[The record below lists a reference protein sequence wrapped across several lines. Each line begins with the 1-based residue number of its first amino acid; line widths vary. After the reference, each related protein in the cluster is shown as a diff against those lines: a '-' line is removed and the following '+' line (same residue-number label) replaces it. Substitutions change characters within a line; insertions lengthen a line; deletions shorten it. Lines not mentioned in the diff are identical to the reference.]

1 MSKLNVVV
9 QSAGIAM
16 LLSLG
21 ACTAAPW
28 TLNKSAHEIT
38 LRWYSDTT
46 PDAAAYQVAALHCGS
61 WGKSAELAS
70 TLKDGSDQVANYRC
84 R

>member
-1 MSKLNVVV
+1 MSRFGAVLRV
-9 QSAGIAM
+9 AGIAA
-16 LLSLG
+16 LLGLG
-21 ACTAAPW
+21 GCVAEPW
-28 TLNKSAHEIT
+28 TLNKSAREIT
-38 LRWYSDTT
+38 LRWYSDAT

-70 TLKDGSDQVANYRC
+70 TFKDGSDQVANYRC